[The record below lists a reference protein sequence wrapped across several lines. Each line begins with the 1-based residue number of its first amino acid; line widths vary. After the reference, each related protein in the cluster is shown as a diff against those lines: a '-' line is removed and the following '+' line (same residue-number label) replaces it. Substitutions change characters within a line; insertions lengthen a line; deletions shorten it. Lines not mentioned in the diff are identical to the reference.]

1 MEEIKEI
8 NEDIIRLK
16 EAMNMIREREKSIKE
31 QKEALEDETRIVKA
45 QREEQK
51 IAKAEEDLK
60 EFKDQTLE
68 IILRMANRVKE
79 LRKIAEMQY
88 IKDRVN
94 AEQAVQERKNLQ
106 NKRIKLLN
114 KKNAELNNDKL
125 TETERARKEKF
136 IEAISIKIENE
147 QKEIDGLP
155 NVKKVE
161 ENWKK
166 TSDDLNNAEETLNKY
181 RLILLG
187 IRVQTQN
194 EYEQDEPT
202 PNRPVQGEPMPNR
215 PVPGES
221 TPSEPVQD
229 EQEQGEPTPSEPV
242 QDEQAQDEPTQ
253 GEPAQGEPAQE
264 EQAQGEPAPSR
275 PAQGEPTPNR
285 PVQGEPTP
293 SEPVQDEQE
302 QDEPEQGEPAQDEQD
317 EPAQDEQDEP
327 TPNRPVQGEPIP
339 NRPAQGESTPSR
351 PAQGEPIPNR
361 PAQGESTPNRPA
373 QGEST
378 PSEPVQGEQE
388 QDEPIEQPE
397 LVDKAIIRA
406 TEEVRRKTMELK
418 ALKQMYDKMYDKY
431 DRLIAESESAEERKE
446 AEGCKEEI
454 MKVWETRRK
463 KAKELEDNYG
473 IYALDSLETMSA
485 IICGN
490 YNEDV
495 KDGIR
500 RWSVLRDKG
509 IEMRKHYKDLWNN
522 GRYSEA
528 EQYFENSGLSTIRQR
543 EDLLRDKAFQRLTE
557 EEKSK
562 ISDIYSK
569 GYIGGVNIDLEN
581 DEISV
586 LVGDNSRLKIIQR
599 RYYPKKGE
607 IEQTKRG
614 ILEKYGIKM
623 KRREIRNLDLQI
635 LDALEAVA
643 IKDDKN
649 PSEEDITA
657 LKEYI
662 TAYHKSLTDN
672 PDRPRI
678 AIAYNG
684 EKINEKSFNASK
696 KYMRQAQKFGGTI
709 PEGCDVRTPWQK
721 FIDFLK
727 KPKMIEEGDGKE
739 ESEQQ
744 GEQTDEKTPQGGQAA
759 KDFRDRNHD
768 EKAAA
773 TVGETAQQN
782 AQKAQGTQDRTE
794 GNAEQEK

>member
-31 QKEALEDETRIVKA
+31 QNEALEDETRIVKA

-88 IKDRVN
+88 IRDRVN
-94 AEQAVQERKNLQ
+94 AERAVQERKNLQ

-136 IEAISIKIENE
+136 IEALSRKIENE

-194 EYEQDEPT
+194 EYEQDELAQGEPT
-202 PNRPVQGEPMPNR
+202 PNRPE
-215 PVPGES
+215 PGES
-221 TPSEPVQD
+221 TPSELVQD
-229 EQEQGEPTPSEPV
+229 EQEQ
-242 QDEQAQDEPTQ
+242 D
-253 GEPAQGEPAQE
+253 EPAQGEPAQE

-275 PAQGEPTPNR
+275 P
-285 PVQGEPTP
+285 
-293 SEPVQDEQE
+293 
-302 QDEPEQGEPAQDEQD
+302 
-317 EPAQDEQDEP
+317 
-327 TPNRPVQGEPIP
+327 VQGEPIP
-339 NRPAQGESTPSR
+339 NRPAQGESTPSE
-351 PAQGEPIPNR
+351 PVQDEQAQDEPTQGEPVQDEQAQGEPTPSE
-361 PAQGESTPNRPA
+361 PVQDEQAQGEP
-373 QGEST
+373 T

-388 QDEPIEQPE
+388 QDEPVEQPE

-406 TEEVRRKTMELK
+406 TEEVRRKTMEVK
-418 ALKQMYDKMYDKY
+418 ALKQMYVKMYDKY

-446 AEGCKEEI
+446 AEGCVKGCKEEI
-454 MKVWETRRK
+454 MKVWETWRK

-586 LVGDNSRLKIIQR
+586 LVGDNSCLEIIQR

-782 AQKAQGTQDRTE
+782 AQKAQEAQDRTE

>member
-16 EAMNMIREREKSIKE
+16 EAMNMVREREKSIKE
-31 QKEALEDETRIVKA
+31 QNEALEDETRIVKA

-88 IKDRVN
+88 IRDRVN
-94 AEQAVQERKNLQ
+94 AERAVQERKNLQ

-264 EQAQGEPAPSR
+264 EQAQGEPAQEEQ
-275 PAQGEPTPNR
+275 AQGEPA
-285 PVQGEPTP
+285 P
-293 SEPVQDEQE
+293 S
-302 QDEPEQGEPAQDEQD
+302 
-317 EPAQDEQDEP
+317 
-327 TPNRPVQGEPIP
+327 RPVQGEPIP
-339 NRPAQGESTPSR
+339 NRPAQGESTPSE
-351 PAQGEPIPNR
+351 PVQDEQAQDEPTQGEPVQDEQAQGEP
-361 PAQGESTPNRPA
+361 
-373 QGEST
+373 T

-388 QDEPIEQPE
+388 QDEPVEQPE

-406 TEEVRRKTMELK
+406 TEEVRRKTMEVK
-418 ALKQMYDKMYDKY
+418 ALKQMYVKMYDKY

-446 AEGCKEEI
+446 AEGCVKGCKEEI
-454 MKVWETRRK
+454 MKVWETWRK

-586 LVGDNSRLKIIQR
+586 LVGDNSCLEIIQR

-678 AIAYNG
+678 AIAYSG
-684 EKINEKSFNASK
+684 ENIDRKSFNASK
-696 KYMRQAQKFGGTI
+696 RYMRQAQKFGGTI

-727 KPKMIEEGDGKE
+727 KPKMIEEGDGKG

-782 AQKAQGTQDRTE
+782 AQKAQEAQDRTE

>member
-31 QKEALEDETRIVKA
+31 QNEALEDETRIVKA

-88 IKDRVN
+88 IRDRVN

-253 GEPAQGEPAQE
+253 GEPAQE

-275 PAQGEPTPNR
+275 PVQGEPIPNRPAQGESTPSEPVQDEQAQDEPTQGEPVQDEQEQDEPAQGEPTPNR

-293 SEPVQDEQE
+293 SEPVQDEQ
-302 QDEPEQGEPAQDEQD
+302 
-317 EPAQDEQDEP
+317 
-327 TPNRPVQGEPIP
+327 
-339 NRPAQGESTPSR
+339 
-351 PAQGEPIPNR
+351 AQGEP
-361 PAQGESTPNRPA
+361 
-373 QGEST
+373 T

-388 QDEPIEQPE
+388 QDEPVEQPE

-431 DRLIAESESAEERKE
+431 DRLIVESESAEEGKE
-446 AEGCKEEI
+446 AEGYKEEI
-454 MKVWETRRK
+454 MKVWETWRK

-614 ILEKYGIKM
+614 ILGKYGIKM

-782 AQKAQGTQDRTE
+782 AQKAQEAQDRTE
-794 GNAEQEK
+794 GNAEKGK

>member
-16 EAMNMIREREKSIKE
+16 EAMNMIRERENSIKE
-31 QKEALEDETRIVKA
+31 QNEALEDETRIVKA

-194 EYEQDEPT
+194 EYEQDEPAPGEPT
-202 PNRPVQGEPMPNR
+202 PSRPVQGEPIPNR

-229 EQEQGEPTPSEPV
+229 EQEQ
-242 QDEQAQDEPTQ
+242 D
-253 GEPAQGEPAQE
+253 EPAQGEPAQE
-264 EQAQGEPAPSR
+264 EQAQDEPTPSEPAQDEQE
-275 PAQGEPTPNR
+275 QGEPTPSR

-293 SEPVQDEQE
+293 SEPIQGEQEQGEPTPDEPVQDEQ
-302 QDEPEQGEPAQDEQD
+302 A
-317 EPAQDEQDEP
+317 
-327 TPNRPVQGEPIP
+327 
-339 NRPAQGESTPSR
+339 
-351 PAQGEPIPNR
+351 
-361 PAQGESTPNRPA
+361 
-373 QGEST
+373 
-378 PSEPVQGEQE
+378 

-397 LVDKAIIRA
+397 LVDKDIIKA
-406 TEEVRRKTMELK
+406 TEEARRKYIDLIRR
-418 ALKQMYDKMYDKY
+418 AQIGNNRNKQYEKDIN
-431 DRLIAESESAEERKE
+431 LAESRGDHTLAKKIDEERKKFLE
-446 AEGCKEEI
+446 SYPKEPEIKRAEENLRRNEI
-454 MKVWETRRK
+454 K
-463 KAKELEDNYG
+463 
-473 IYALDSLETMSA
+473 SA
-485 IICGN
+485 IICGA
-490 YNEDV
+490 YDEGV
-495 KDGIR
+495 KDCIR
-500 RWSVLRDKG
+500 RNLEETALSMLKKEERDK
-509 IEMRKHYKDLWNN
+509 L
-522 GRYSEA
+522 
-528 EQYFENSGLSTIRQR
+528 ENILK
-543 EDLLRDKAFQRLTE
+543 E
-557 EEKSK
+557 
-562 ISDIYSK
+562 
-569 GYIGGVNIDLEN
+569 GYIGGVHINMQGIT
-581 DEISV
+581 SV
-586 LVGDNSRLKIIQR
+586 LVGG
-599 RYYPKKGE
+599 PKYMNYKE
-607 IEQTKRG
+607 FWYHHPKRG
-614 ILEKYGIKM
+614 KFEQEKRKILERYGIKM
-623 KRREIRNLDLQI
+623 KRREIRKLDLRV
-635 LDALEAVA
+635 LDAFECVV
-643 IKDDKN
+643 IPGDDYPDY
-649 PSEEDITA
+649 PSEEEITA
-657 LKEYI
+657 FKEYV

-672 PDRPRI
+672 PDSPRI
-678 AIAYNG
+678 AIEYDG
-684 EKINEKSFNASK
+684 EGKDIDRKSFNASK
-696 KYMRQAQKFGGTI
+696 RYMRQAQKFGGTI
-709 PEGCDVRTPWQK
+709 QEGWDVRTPWQK

-727 KPKMIEEGDGKE
+727 KPKMIEGGDGKG

-782 AQKAQGTQDRTE
+782 AQKAQEAQDRTE

>member
-31 QKEALEDETRIVKA
+31 QNEALEDETRIVKA

-88 IKDRVN
+88 IRDRVN
-94 AEQAVQERKNLQ
+94 AERAVQERKNLQ

-136 IEAISIKIENE
+136 IEALSRKIENE
-147 QKEIDGLP
+147 QKEIDGLLDL
-155 NVKKVE
+155 KKVE

-275 PAQGEPTPNR
+275 PVQGEPIPNRPAQGESTPSEPVQDEQAQDEPTQGEPVQDEQEQDEPAQGEPTPNR

-293 SEPVQDEQE
+293 SEPVQDEQ
-302 QDEPEQGEPAQDEQD
+302 
-317 EPAQDEQDEP
+317 
-327 TPNRPVQGEPIP
+327 
-339 NRPAQGESTPSR
+339 
-351 PAQGEPIPNR
+351 AQGEP
-361 PAQGESTPNRPA
+361 
-373 QGEST
+373 T

-388 QDEPIEQPE
+388 QDEPVEQPE

-431 DRLIAESESAEERKE
+431 DRLIVESESAEERKE
-446 AEGCKEEI
+446 AEGYKEEI
-454 MKVWETRRK
+454 MKVWETWRK

-782 AQKAQGTQDRTE
+782 AQKAQEAQDRTE

>member
-1 MEEIKEI
+1 LRKLERGINMEEIKEI

-16 EAMNMIREREKSIKE
+16 EAMNMIRERENSIKE
-31 QKEALEDETRIVKA
+31 QNEALEDETRIVKA

-51 IAKAEEDLK
+51 ISKAEEDLK

-242 QDEQAQDEPTQ
+242 QDEQ
-253 GEPAQGEPAQE
+253 
-264 EQAQGEPAPSR
+264 
-275 PAQGEPTPNR
+275 
-285 PVQGEPTP
+285 
-293 SEPVQDEQE
+293 E
-302 QDEPEQGEPAQDEQD
+302 QDEPAQGEPAQDEQD

-339 NRPAQGESTPSR
+339 NRPV
-351 PAQGEPIPNR
+351 QGEP
-361 PAQGESTPNRPA
+361 
-373 QGEST
+373 T
-378 PSEPVQGEQE
+378 PSEPVQDEQE

-397 LVDKAIIRA
+397 LIDKAIIRA
-406 TEEVRRKTMELK
+406 TEEARRKYMDLIRR
-418 ALKQMYDKMYDKY
+418 AQIGNSRNKQYEKDIN
-431 DRLIAESESAEERKE
+431 LAESRGDHTLAKKIDEERKKFLE
-446 AEGCKEEI
+446 SYPKEPEIKRAEENLRRNEI
-454 MKVWETRRK
+454 K
-463 KAKELEDNYG
+463 
-473 IYALDSLETMSA
+473 SA
-485 IICGN
+485 IICGV
-490 YNEDV
+490 YDEGV
-495 KDGIR
+495 KDVIR
-500 RWSVLRDKG
+500 RGIVLSN
-509 IEMRKHYKDLWNN
+509 KDEVLAE
-522 GRYSEA
+522 RADLEKEA
-528 EQYFENSGLSTIRQR
+528 
-543 EDLLRDKAFQRLTE
+543 LRMLTE
-557 EEKSK
+557 EERN
-562 ISDIYSK
+562 DIMGTCNRK
-569 GYIGGVNIDLEN
+569 GYVGGVNIDLKNNEV
-581 DEISV
+581 SV
-586 LVGDNSRLKIIQR
+586 LVDGLELKTYTYERSDYSPIKRWIEKKDILLVCDRLF
-599 RYYPKKGE
+599 GV
-607 IEQTKRG
+607 
-614 ILEKYGIKM
+614 KM
-623 KRREIRNLDLQI
+623 KGREIRNLDEKVF
-635 LDALEAVA
+635 EAFGWLA
-643 IKDDKN
+643 SKDPDN
-649 PSEEDITA
+649 LSEEDFPVCT
-657 LKEYI
+657 EYF

-678 AIAYNG
+678 AIAYSG
-684 EKINEKSFNASK
+684 ENIDRKSFNASK
-696 KYMRQAQKFGGTI
+696 RYMRQAQKFGGTI

-727 KPKMIEEGDGKE
+727 KPKMIEGGDGKG

-744 GEQTDEKTPQGGQAA
+744 GVQTDEKTPQGGQAA

-773 TVGETAQQN
+773 TVEETAQQNAQEAQRN
-782 AQKAQGTQDRTE
+782 AQKAQGTQNRD
-794 GNAEQEK
+794 AEKGK

>member
-16 EAMNMIREREKSIKE
+16 EAMNMIRERENSIKE
-31 QKEALEDETRIVKA
+31 QNEALEDETRIVKA

-194 EYEQDEPT
+194 EYEQDELA
-202 PNRPVQGEPMPNR
+202 QGEPTPNR

-229 EQEQGEPTPSEPV
+229 EQEQ
-242 QDEQAQDEPTQ
+242 D
-253 GEPAQGEPAQE
+253 EPAQGEPAQE
-264 EQAQGEPAPSR
+264 EQAQD
-275 PAQGEPTPNR
+275 
-285 PVQGEPTP
+285 EPTP

-302 QDEPEQGEPAQDEQD
+302 QDEPTPSEPVQDEQEQD
-317 EPAQDEQDEP
+317 EPAP
-327 TPNRPVQGEPIP
+327 GEP
-339 NRPAQGESTPSR
+339 TPSR
-351 PAQGEPIPNR
+351 PAQGEPTPSRPAQVESVPNR
-361 PAQGESTPNRPA
+361 PAQGEPTPSRPM

-397 LVDKAIIRA
+397 LVDKDIIQA
-406 TEEVRRKTMELK
+406 TEEVRRKTMELEVLEQK
-418 ALKQMYDKMYDKY
+418 IWQISEKY
-431 DRLIAESESAEERKE
+431 NRLITASKRAGEHE
-446 AEGCKEEI
+446 
-454 MKVWETRRK
+454 
-463 KAKELEDNYG
+463 KAKRYLEEYEKLVKPLQMKYSKLLTIYRDCGQLELTDVER
-473 IYALDSLETMSA
+473 MSA

-490 YNEDV
+490 YDEGV

-500 RWSVLRDKG
+500 RWSVLRNKRNAIG
-509 IEMRKHYKDLWNN
+509 KHYHDLMEN
-522 GRYSEA
+522 GRFEEA
-528 EQYFENSGLSTIRQR
+528 TQYWENSKYMTISKRAR
-543 EDLLRDKAFQRLTE
+543 LLENKAFQRLTE

-569 GYIGGVNIDLEN
+569 GYIAGVNIDLEN

-586 LVGDNSRLKIIQR
+586 LAGDDTRLKINQR
-599 RYYPKKGE
+599 RYYPKKGK
-607 IEQTKRG
+607 IEQTKRE
-614 ILEKYGIKM
+614 ILEKYDIKM

-657 LKEYI
+657 FKEYI

-696 KYMRQAQKFGGTI
+696 RYMRQAQKFGGTI
-709 PEGCDVRTPWQK
+709 PEGYDVRTPWQK

-727 KPKMIEEGDGKE
+727 KPKMIEEGDGKG

-759 KDFRDRNHD
+759 KNFRDRNHD

>member
-16 EAMNMIREREKSIKE
+16 EAMNMIRERENSIKE
-31 QKEALEDETRIVKA
+31 QNEALEDETRIVKA

-51 IAKAEEDLK
+51 LAKAEEDLK

-88 IKDRVN
+88 IRDRVN
-94 AEQAVQERKNLQ
+94 AERAVQERKNLQ

-275 PAQGEPTPNR
+275 PAQGESTPSEPVQDEQEQGESTPSKPAQDEQAQGEPTPNR

-293 SEPVQDEQE
+293 SEPVQDEQ
-302 QDEPEQGEPAQDEQD
+302 A
-317 EPAQDEQDEP
+317 QDEP
-327 TPNRPVQGEPIP
+327 TPNRPAQGEP
-339 NRPAQGESTPSR
+339 TPSR
-351 PAQGEPIPNR
+351 PMK
-361 PAQGESTPNRPA
+361 
-373 QGEST
+373 GEST

-388 QDEPIEQPE
+388 QDEPVEQPE
-397 LVDKAIIRA
+397 LVDKDIIQA

-418 ALKQMYDKMYDKY
+418 VLEQKIWQISEKY
-431 DRLIAESESAEERKE
+431 NRLITASKRAGEHE
-446 AEGCKEEI
+446 
-454 MKVWETRRK
+454 
-463 KAKELEDNYG
+463 KAKRYLEECEKLVKPLQMKYSKLLT
-473 IYALDSLETMSA
+473 IYRDCGQLDLTDVERMSA

-490 YNEDV
+490 YDEGV

-500 RWSVLRDKG
+500 RWSVLRNKRNA
-509 IEMRKHYKDLWNN
+509 IRKHYRDLMEN
-522 GRYSEA
+522 GRYGEATQYLANSEYMTISKRA
-528 EQYFENSGLSTIRQR
+528 RLLEN
-543 EDLLRDKAFQRLTE
+543 KAFQMLTE

-569 GYIGGVNIDLEN
+569 GYIAGVNIDLEN

-586 LVGDNSRLKIIQR
+586 LAGDDTRLKINQR

-662 TAYHKSLTDN
+662 TAYHKSLTNN

>member
-31 QKEALEDETRIVKA
+31 QNEALEDETRIVKA

-88 IKDRVN
+88 IRDRVN
-94 AEQAVQERKNLQ
+94 AERAVQERKNLQ

-242 QDEQAQDEPTQ
+242 Q
-253 GEPAQGEPAQE
+253 
-264 EQAQGEPAPSR
+264 
-275 PAQGEPTPNR
+275 
-285 PVQGEPTP
+285 
-293 SEPVQDEQE
+293 
-302 QDEPEQGEPAQDEQD
+302 
-317 EPAQDEQDEP
+317 
-327 TPNRPVQGEPIP
+327 
-339 NRPAQGESTPSR
+339 
-351 PAQGEPIPNR
+351 
-361 PAQGESTPNRPA
+361 
-373 QGEST
+373 
-378 PSEPVQGEQE
+378 GEQE
-388 QDEPIEQPE
+388 QDEPVEQPE

-406 TEEVRRKTMELK
+406 TEEVRRKTMEVK
-418 ALKQMYDKMYDKY
+418 ALKQMYVKMYDKY

-446 AEGCKEEI
+446 AEGCVKGCKEEI
-454 MKVWETRRK
+454 MKVWETWRK

-759 KDFRDRNHD
+759 QAFRDRNHD
-768 EKAAA
+768 EQAAA
-773 TVGETAQQN
+773 TVVETAKQN
-782 AQKAQGTQDRTE
+782 AQEAQEAQGTQNRD
-794 GNAEQEK
+794 AEKGK

>member
-16 EAMNMIREREKSIKE
+16 EAMNMIRERENSIKE
-31 QKEALEDETRIVKA
+31 QNEALEDETRIVKA

-51 IAKAEEDLK
+51 ISKAEEDLK

-229 EQEQGEPTPSEPV
+229 EQEQDEPAPGEPTPS
-242 QDEQAQDEPTQ
+242 
-253 GEPAQGEPAQE
+253 
-264 EQAQGEPAPSR
+264 
-275 PAQGEPTPNR
+275 R

-293 SEPVQDEQE
+293 SEP
-302 QDEPEQGEPAQDEQD
+302 AQDEQ
-317 EPAQDEQDEP
+317 AQGEP
-327 TPNRPVQGEPIP
+327 TPSRPAQVESVP
-339 NRPAQGESTPSR
+339 NRPAQGEPTPSR
-351 PAQGEPIPNR
+351 PM
-361 PAQGESTPNRPA
+361 

-397 LVDKAIIRA
+397 LVDKDIIQA

-418 ALKQMYDKMYDKY
+418 VLEQKICQISEKY
-431 DRLIAESESAEERKE
+431 NRLITASKRAGEHE
-446 AEGCKEEI
+446 
-454 MKVWETRRK
+454 
-463 KAKELEDNYG
+463 KAKRYLEECEKLVEPLQMKYSKLLTIYRDCGQLELTDVER
-473 IYALDSLETMSA
+473 MSA

-490 YNEDV
+490 YDEGV

-500 RWSVLRDKG
+500 RWSVLRNKRNAIG
-509 IEMRKHYKDLWNN
+509 KHYHDLMEN
-522 GRYSEA
+522 GRFEEA
-528 EQYFENSGLSTIRQR
+528 TQYWENSKYMTISKRAR
-543 EDLLRDKAFQRLTE
+543 LLENKAFQRLTE

-569 GYIGGVNIDLEN
+569 GYIAGVNIDLEN

-586 LVGDNSRLKIIQR
+586 LAGDDTRLKINQR
-599 RYYPKKGE
+599 RYYPKKGK
-607 IEQTKRG
+607 IEQTKRE
-614 ILEKYGIKM
+614 ILEKYDIKM

-657 LKEYI
+657 FKEYI

-696 KYMRQAQKFGGTI
+696 RYMRQAQKFGGTI
-709 PEGCDVRTPWQK
+709 PEGYDVRTPWQK

-727 KPKMIEEGDGKE
+727 KPKMIEEGDGKG

>member
-60 EFKDQTLE
+60 EFKDLTIE
-68 IILRMANRVKE
+68 IILRMANKVKE
-79 LRKIAEMQY
+79 IRKTAQMQY
-88 IKDRVN
+88 IKDSVN
-94 AEQAVQERKNLQ
+94 AVRAVQERKNLQ

-229 EQEQGEPTPSEPV
+229 EQEQDEPTPSEPA
-242 QDEQAQDEPTQ
+242 QDEQE
-253 GEPAQGEPAQE
+253 
-264 EQAQGEPAPSR
+264 
-275 PAQGEPTPNR
+275 QGEPTPNR
-285 PVQGEPTP
+285 PVQGESTP

-302 QDEPEQGEPAQDEQD
+302 QDEPAPG
-317 EPAQDEQDEP
+317 EP
-327 TPNRPVQGEPIP
+327 TPSRPVQGEP
-339 NRPAQGESTPSR
+339 
-351 PAQGEPIPNR
+351 
-361 PAQGESTPNRPA
+361 
-373 QGEST
+373 T
-378 PSEPVQGEQE
+378 PSEPIQGEQE
-388 QDEPIEQPE
+388 QGEPTPDEPVQDEQAQDEPIEQPE
-397 LVDKAIIRA
+397 LVDKDIIKA
-406 TEEVRRKTMELK
+406 TEEARRKYIDLIRR
-418 ALKQMYDKMYDKY
+418 AQIGNNRNKQYEKDIN
-431 DRLIAESESAEERKE
+431 LAESRGDHTLAKKIDEERKKFLE
-446 AEGCKEEI
+446 SYPKEPEIKRAEENLRRNEI
-454 MKVWETRRK
+454 K
-463 KAKELEDNYG
+463 
-473 IYALDSLETMSA
+473 SA
-485 IICGN
+485 IICGA
-490 YNEDV
+490 YDEGV
-495 KDGIR
+495 KDCIR
-500 RWSVLRDKG
+500 RNLEETALSMLKKEERDK
-509 IEMRKHYKDLWNN
+509 L
-522 GRYSEA
+522 
-528 EQYFENSGLSTIRQR
+528 ENILK
-543 EDLLRDKAFQRLTE
+543 E
-557 EEKSK
+557 
-562 ISDIYSK
+562 
-569 GYIGGVNIDLEN
+569 GYIGGVHINMQGIT
-581 DEISV
+581 SV
-586 LVGDNSRLKIIQR
+586 LVGG
-599 RYYPKKGE
+599 PKYMNYKKFWYHHP
-607 IEQTKRG
+607 KRG
-614 ILEKYGIKM
+614 KFEQEKRKILERYGIKM
-623 KRREIRNLDLQI
+623 KRREIRKLDLRV
-635 LDALEAVA
+635 LDAFECVV
-643 IKDDKN
+643 IPGDDYPDY
-649 PSEEDITA
+649 PSEEEITA
-657 LKEYI
+657 FKEYV

-672 PDRPRI
+672 PDSPRI
-678 AIAYNG
+678 AIEYVG
-684 EKINEKSFNASK
+684 EGKDIDRKSFNASK
-696 KYMRQAQKFGGTI
+696 RYMRQAQKFGGTI
-709 PEGCDVRTPWQK
+709 QEGWDVRTPWQK

-782 AQKAQGTQDRTE
+782 AQKAQEAQDRTE

>member
-16 EAMNMIREREKSIKE
+16 EAMNMIRERENSIKE
-31 QKEALEDETRIVKA
+31 QNEALEDETRIVKA

-194 EYEQDEPT
+194 EYEQDELAQGEPTPNRPVPGESTPREPVQDEQEQDEPAQGEPAQEEQAQDEPTPSEPAQDEQEQGEPT
-202 PNRPVQGEPMPNR
+202 PNRPVQ
-215 PVPGES
+215 GES

-229 EQEQGEPTPSEPV
+229 EQEQDEPAPGEPT
-242 QDEQAQDEPTQ
+242 
-253 GEPAQGEPAQE
+253 
-264 EQAQGEPAPSR
+264 PSR
-275 PAQGEPTPNR
+275 PAQGEPTPSR
-285 PVQGEPTP
+285 
-293 SEPVQDEQE
+293 
-302 QDEPEQGEPAQDEQD
+302 PAQVES
-317 EPAQDEQDEP
+317 
-327 TPNRPVQGEPIP
+327 VP
-339 NRPAQGESTPSR
+339 NRPAQGEPTPSR
-351 PAQGEPIPNR
+351 PM
-361 PAQGESTPNRPA
+361 

-397 LVDKAIIRA
+397 LVDKDIIQA

-418 ALKQMYDKMYDKY
+418 VLEQKIWQISEKY
-431 DRLIAESESAEERKE
+431 NRLITASKRAGEHE
-446 AEGCKEEI
+446 
-454 MKVWETRRK
+454 
-463 KAKELEDNYG
+463 KAKRYLEEYEKLVEPLQMKYSKLLTIYRDCGQLELTDVER
-473 IYALDSLETMSA
+473 MSA

-490 YNEDV
+490 YDEGV

-500 RWSVLRDKG
+500 RWSVLRNKRNAIG
-509 IEMRKHYKDLWNN
+509 KHYHDLMEN
-522 GRYSEA
+522 GRFEEA
-528 EQYFENSGLSTIRQR
+528 TQYWENSKYMTISKRAR
-543 EDLLRDKAFQRLTE
+543 LLENKAFQRLTE

-569 GYIGGVNIDLEN
+569 GYIAGVNIDLEN

-586 LVGDNSRLKIIQR
+586 LAGDDTRLKINQR
-599 RYYPKKGE
+599 RYYPKKGK
-607 IEQTKRG
+607 IEQTKRE
-614 ILEKYGIKM
+614 ILEKYDIKM

-657 LKEYI
+657 FKEYI

-696 KYMRQAQKFGGTI
+696 RYMRQAQKFGGTI
-709 PEGCDVRTPWQK
+709 PEGYDVRTPWQK

-727 KPKMIEEGDGKE
+727 KPKMIEEGDGKG

>member
-31 QKEALEDETRIVKA
+31 QNEALEDETRIVKA

-88 IKDRVN
+88 IRDRVN
-94 AEQAVQERKNLQ
+94 AERAVQERKNLQ

-202 PNRPVQGEPMPNR
+202 PNRPVQGEPIPNR
-215 PVPGES
+215 PAQGES
-221 TPSEPVQD
+221 
-229 EQEQGEPTPSEPV
+229 TPSEPV

-253 GEPAQGEPAQE
+253 GEP
-264 EQAQGEPAPSR
+264 
-275 PAQGEPTPNR
+275 
-285 PVQGEPTP
+285 
-293 SEPVQDEQE
+293 VQDEQE
-302 QDEPEQGEPAQDEQD
+302 QDEP
-317 EPAQDEQDEP
+317 
-327 TPNRPVQGEPIP
+327 V
-339 NRPAQGESTPSR
+339 
-351 PAQGEPIPNR
+351 
-361 PAQGESTPNRPA
+361 
-373 QGEST
+373 
-378 PSEPVQGEQE
+378 
-388 QDEPIEQPE
+388 EQPE

-406 TEEVRRKTMELK
+406 TEEVRRKTMEVK
-418 ALKQMYDKMYDKY
+418 ALEQMYVKMYDKY

-446 AEGCKEEI
+446 AEGCVKGCKEEI
-454 MKVWETRRK
+454 MKVWETWRK

-782 AQKAQGTQDRTE
+782 AQKAQEAQDRTE

>member
-16 EAMNMIREREKSIKE
+16 EAMNMVREREKSIKE
-31 QKEALEDETRIVKA
+31 QNEALEDETRIVKA

-88 IKDRVN
+88 IRDRVN
-94 AEQAVQERKNLQ
+94 AERAVQERKNLQ

-136 IEAISIKIENE
+136 IEALSRKIENE
-147 QKEIDGLP
+147 QKEIDGLLDL
-155 NVKKVE
+155 KKVE

-275 PAQGEPTPNR
+275 PVQGEPIPNRPAQGESTPSEPVQDEQAQDEPTQGEPVQDEQEQDEPAQGEPTPNR

-293 SEPVQDEQE
+293 SEPVQDEQ
-302 QDEPEQGEPAQDEQD
+302 
-317 EPAQDEQDEP
+317 
-327 TPNRPVQGEPIP
+327 
-339 NRPAQGESTPSR
+339 
-351 PAQGEPIPNR
+351 AQGEP
-361 PAQGESTPNRPA
+361 
-373 QGEST
+373 T

-388 QDEPIEQPE
+388 QDEPVEQPE

-431 DRLIAESESAEERKE
+431 DRLIVESESAEERKE
-446 AEGCKEEI
+446 AEGYKEEI
-454 MKVWETRRK
+454 MKVWETWRK

-727 KPKMIEEGDGKE
+727 KPKMIEEGDGKG

-782 AQKAQGTQDRTE
+782 AQKAQEAQDRTE

>member
-16 EAMNMIREREKSIKE
+16 EAMNMIRERENSIKE
-31 QKEALEDETRIVKA
+31 QNEALEDETRIVKA

-51 IAKAEEDLK
+51 ISKAEEDLK

-253 GEPAQGEPAQE
+253 GEPA
-264 EQAQGEPAPSR
+264 
-275 PAQGEPTPNR
+275 PNR

-302 QDEPEQGEPAQDEQD
+302 QDEPAQG

-339 NRPAQGESTPSR
+339 NRPV
-351 PAQGEPIPNR
+351 QGEP
-361 PAQGESTPNRPA
+361 
-373 QGEST
+373 T
-378 PSEPVQGEQE
+378 PSEPVQDEQE
-388 QDEPIEQPE
+388 QGEPTPSEPVQDEQAQDEPIEQPE
-397 LVDKAIIRA
+397 LIDKAIIRA
-406 TEEVRRKTMELK
+406 TEEARRKYMDLIRR
-418 ALKQMYDKMYDKY
+418 AQIGNSRNKQYEKDIN
-431 DRLIAESESAEERKE
+431 LAESRGDHTLAKKIDEERKKFLE
-446 AEGCKEEI
+446 SYPKEPEIKRAEENLRRNEI
-454 MKVWETRRK
+454 K
-463 KAKELEDNYG
+463 
-473 IYALDSLETMSA
+473 SA
-485 IICGN
+485 IICGV
-490 YNEDV
+490 YDEGV
-495 KDGIR
+495 KDVIR
-500 RWSVLRDKG
+500 RGIVLSN
-509 IEMRKHYKDLWNN
+509 KDEVLAE
-522 GRYSEA
+522 RADLEKEA
-528 EQYFENSGLSTIRQR
+528 
-543 EDLLRDKAFQRLTE
+543 LRMLTE
-557 EEKSK
+557 EERN
-562 ISDIYSK
+562 DIMGTCNRK
-569 GYIGGVNIDLEN
+569 GYVGGVNIDLKNNEV
-581 DEISV
+581 SV
-586 LVGDNSRLKIIQR
+586 LVDGLELKTYTYERSDYSPIKRWIEKKDILLVCDRLF
-599 RYYPKKGE
+599 GV
-607 IEQTKRG
+607 
-614 ILEKYGIKM
+614 KM
-623 KRREIRNLDLQI
+623 KGREIRNLDEKVFE
-635 LDALEAVA
+635 ALGWLAS
-643 IKDDKN
+643 KDPDN
-649 PSEEDITA
+649 LSEEDFPVCT
-657 LKEYI
+657 EYF

-678 AIAYNG
+678 AIAYSG
-684 EKINEKSFNASK
+684 ENIDRKSFNASK
-696 KYMRQAQKFGGTI
+696 RYMRQAQKFGGTI

-727 KPKMIEEGDGKE
+727 KPKMIEGGDGKG

-773 TVGETAQQN
+773 TVEETAQQNAQEAQRN
-782 AQKAQGTQDRTE
+782 AQKAQGTQNRD
-794 GNAEQEK
+794 AEKGK

>member
-16 EAMNMIREREKSIKE
+16 EAMNMIRERENSIKE
-31 QKEALEDETRIVKA
+31 QNEALEDETRIVKA

-194 EYEQDEPT
+194 EYEQDELAQGEPT
-202 PNRPVQGEPMPNR
+202 PNRPVQ
-215 PVPGES
+215 GES

-229 EQEQGEPTPSEPV
+229 EQEQGEPTPSEPA
-242 QDEQAQDEPTQ
+242 QDEQEQ
-253 GEPAQGEPAQE
+253 GEPT
-264 EQAQGEPAPSR
+264 PSR
-275 PAQGEPTPNR
+275 PAQGEPTPSR
-285 PVQGEPTP
+285 
-293 SEPVQDEQE
+293 
-302 QDEPEQGEPAQDEQD
+302 PAQVES
-317 EPAQDEQDEP
+317 
-327 TPNRPVQGEPIP
+327 VP
-339 NRPAQGESTPSR
+339 NRPAQGEPTPSR
-351 PAQGEPIPNR
+351 PM
-361 PAQGESTPNRPA
+361 

-397 LVDKAIIRA
+397 LVDKDIIQA

-418 ALKQMYDKMYDKY
+418 VLEQKIWQISEKY
-431 DRLIAESESAEERKE
+431 NRLITASKRAGEHE
-446 AEGCKEEI
+446 
-454 MKVWETRRK
+454 
-463 KAKELEDNYG
+463 KAKRYLEEYEKLVEPLQMKYSKLLTIYRDCGQLELTDVER
-473 IYALDSLETMSA
+473 MSA

-490 YNEDV
+490 YDEGV

-500 RWSVLRDKG
+500 RWSVLRNKRNAIG
-509 IEMRKHYKDLWNN
+509 KHYHDLMEN
-522 GRYSEA
+522 GRFEEA
-528 EQYFENSGLSTIRQR
+528 TQYWENSKYMTISKRAR
-543 EDLLRDKAFQRLTE
+543 LLENKAFQRLTE

-569 GYIGGVNIDLEN
+569 GYIAGVNIDLEN

-586 LVGDNSRLKIIQR
+586 LAGDDTRLKINQR
-599 RYYPKKGE
+599 RYYPKKGK
-607 IEQTKRG
+607 IEQTKRE
-614 ILEKYGIKM
+614 ILEKYDIKM

-657 LKEYI
+657 FKEYI

-696 KYMRQAQKFGGTI
+696 RYMRQAQKFGGTI

-727 KPKMIEEGDGKE
+727 KPKMIEGGDGKG

-773 TVGETAQQN
+773 TVEETAQQNAQEAQRN
-782 AQKAQGTQDRTE
+782 AQKAQGTQNRD
-794 GNAEQEK
+794 AEKGK

>member
-16 EAMNMIREREKSIKE
+16 EAMNMIRERENSIKE
-31 QKEALEDETRIVKA
+31 QNEALEDETRIVKA

-51 IAKAEEDLK
+51 ISKAEEDLK

-229 EQEQGEPTPSEPV
+229 EQEQDEPTPSEPA
-242 QDEQAQDEPTQ
+242 QDEQE
-253 GEPAQGEPAQE
+253 
-264 EQAQGEPAPSR
+264 
-275 PAQGEPTPNR
+275 QGEPTPNR
-285 PVQGEPTP
+285 PVQGESTP

-302 QDEPEQGEPAQDEQD
+302 QDEPAPGEPTPSRPVQGEPTPSEPAQDEQ
-317 EPAQDEQDEP
+317 AQGEP
-327 TPNRPVQGEPIP
+327 TPSRPAQVESVP
-339 NRPAQGESTPSR
+339 NRPAQGEPTPSR
-351 PAQGEPIPNR
+351 PM
-361 PAQGESTPNRPA
+361 

-397 LVDKAIIRA
+397 LVDKDIIQA

-418 ALKQMYDKMYDKY
+418 VLEQKICQISEKY
-431 DRLIAESESAEERKE
+431 NRLITASKRAGEHE
-446 AEGCKEEI
+446 
-454 MKVWETRRK
+454 
-463 KAKELEDNYG
+463 KAKRYLEECEKLVEPLQMKYSKLLTIYRDCGQLELTDVER
-473 IYALDSLETMSA
+473 MSA

-490 YNEDV
+490 YDEGV

-500 RWSVLRDKG
+500 RWSVLRNKRNAIG
-509 IEMRKHYKDLWNN
+509 KHYHDLMEN
-522 GRYSEA
+522 GRFEEA
-528 EQYFENSGLSTIRQR
+528 TQYWENSKYMTISKRAR
-543 EDLLRDKAFQRLTE
+543 LLENKAFQRLTE

-569 GYIGGVNIDLEN
+569 GYIAGVNIDLEN

-586 LVGDNSRLKIIQR
+586 LAGDDTRLKINQR
-599 RYYPKKGE
+599 RYYPKKGK
-607 IEQTKRG
+607 IEQTKRE
-614 ILEKYGIKM
+614 ILEKYDIKM

-657 LKEYI
+657 FKEYI

-696 KYMRQAQKFGGTI
+696 RYMRQAQKFGGTI
-709 PEGCDVRTPWQK
+709 PEGYDVRTPWQK

-727 KPKMIEEGDGKE
+727 KPKMIEEGDGKG

>member
-16 EAMNMIREREKSIKE
+16 EAMNMIRERENSIKE
-31 QKEALEDETRIVKA
+31 QNEALEDETRIVKA

-51 IAKAEEDLK
+51 ISKAEEDLK

-194 EYEQDEPT
+194 EYEQDELA
-202 PNRPVQGEPMPNR
+202 QGEPTPNR

-229 EQEQGEPTPSEPV
+229 EQEQ
-242 QDEQAQDEPTQ
+242 D
-253 GEPAQGEPAQE
+253 EPAQGEPAQE
-264 EQAQGEPAPSR
+264 EQAQD
-275 PAQGEPTPNR
+275 
-285 PVQGEPTP
+285 EPTP

-302 QDEPEQGEPAQDEQD
+302 QDEPAPGEPTPSRPVQGEPTPSEPAQDEQ
-317 EPAQDEQDEP
+317 AQGEP
-327 TPNRPVQGEPIP
+327 TPSRPAQVESVP
-339 NRPAQGESTPSR
+339 NRPAQGEPTPSR
-351 PAQGEPIPNR
+351 PM
-361 PAQGESTPNRPA
+361 

-397 LVDKAIIRA
+397 LVDKDIIQA

-418 ALKQMYDKMYDKY
+418 VLEQKICQISEKY
-431 DRLIAESESAEERKE
+431 NRLITASKRAGEHE
-446 AEGCKEEI
+446 
-454 MKVWETRRK
+454 
-463 KAKELEDNYG
+463 KAKRYLEECEKLVEPLQMKYSKLLTIYRDCGQLELTDVER
-473 IYALDSLETMSA
+473 MSA

-490 YNEDV
+490 YDEGV

-500 RWSVLRDKG
+500 RWSVLRNKRNAIG
-509 IEMRKHYKDLWNN
+509 KHYHDLMEN
-522 GRYSEA
+522 GRFEEA
-528 EQYFENSGLSTIRQR
+528 TQYWENSKYMTISKRAR
-543 EDLLRDKAFQRLTE
+543 LLENKAFQRLTE

-569 GYIGGVNIDLEN
+569 GYIAGVNIDLEN

-586 LVGDNSRLKIIQR
+586 LAGDDTRLKINQR
-599 RYYPKKGE
+599 RYYPKKGK
-607 IEQTKRG
+607 IEQTKRE
-614 ILEKYGIKM
+614 ILEKYDIKM

-657 LKEYI
+657 FKEYI

-696 KYMRQAQKFGGTI
+696 RYMRQAQKFGGTI
-709 PEGCDVRTPWQK
+709 PEGYDVRTPWQK

-727 KPKMIEEGDGKE
+727 KPKMIEEGDGKG

>member
-31 QKEALEDETRIVKA
+31 QNEALEDETRIVKA

-88 IKDRVN
+88 IRDRVN
-94 AEQAVQERKNLQ
+94 AERAVQERKNLQ

-221 TPSEPVQD
+221 TPREPVQD

-275 PAQGEPTPNR
+275 PVQGEPIPNRPAQGESTPSEPVQDEQAQDEPTQGEPVQDEQEQDEPAQGEPTPNR

-293 SEPVQDEQE
+293 SEPVQ
-302 QDEPEQGEPAQDEQD
+302 
-317 EPAQDEQDEP
+317 
-327 TPNRPVQGEPIP
+327 
-339 NRPAQGESTPSR
+339 
-351 PAQGEPIPNR
+351 
-361 PAQGESTPNRPA
+361 
-373 QGEST
+373 
-378 PSEPVQGEQE
+378 GEQE
-388 QDEPIEQPE
+388 QDEPVEQPE

-406 TEEVRRKTMELK
+406 TEEVRRKTMEVK
-418 ALKQMYDKMYDKY
+418 ALKQMYVKMYDKY

-446 AEGCKEEI
+446 AEGCVKGCKEEI
-454 MKVWETRRK
+454 MKVWETWRK

-528 EQYFENSGLSTIRQR
+528 EQYFENSGLSTMRQR

-657 LKEYI
+657 LKEYV

-672 PDRPRI
+672 PDSPRI
-678 AIAYNG
+678 AIEYGG
-684 EKINEKSFNASK
+684 EGKDIDRKSFNASK
-696 KYMRQAQKFGGTI
+696 RYMRQAQKFGGTI
-709 PEGCDVRTPWQK
+709 QEGWDVRTPWQK

-727 KPKMIEEGDGKE
+727 KPKMIEGGDGKG

-773 TVGETAQQN
+773 TVGETAKQN
-782 AQKAQGTQDRTE
+782 AQEAQEAQGTQNRD
-794 GNAEQEK
+794 AEKGK

>member
-31 QKEALEDETRIVKA
+31 QNEALEDETRIVKA

-88 IKDRVN
+88 IRDRVN
-94 AEQAVQERKNLQ
+94 AERAVQERKNLQ

-229 EQEQGEPTPSEPV
+229 EQ
-242 QDEQAQDEPTQ
+242 AQDEPTQ

-275 PAQGEPTPNR
+275 PVQGEPIPNRPAQGESTPSEPVQDEQAQDEPTQGEPVQDEQEQDEPAQGEPTPNR

-293 SEPVQDEQE
+293 SEPVQDEQ
-302 QDEPEQGEPAQDEQD
+302 
-317 EPAQDEQDEP
+317 
-327 TPNRPVQGEPIP
+327 
-339 NRPAQGESTPSR
+339 
-351 PAQGEPIPNR
+351 AQGEP
-361 PAQGESTPNRPA
+361 
-373 QGEST
+373 T

-388 QDEPIEQPE
+388 QDEPVEQPE

-431 DRLIAESESAEERKE
+431 DRLIVESESAEERKE
-446 AEGCKEEI
+446 AKGYKEEI
-454 MKVWETRRK
+454 LKVWETWRK

-782 AQKAQGTQDRTE
+782 AQKAQEAQGTQNRD
-794 GNAEQEK
+794 AEKGK

>member
-16 EAMNMIREREKSIKE
+16 EAMNMIRERENSIKE
-31 QKEALEDETRIVKA
+31 QNEALEDETRIVKA

-194 EYEQDEPT
+194 EYEQDEPAPGEPT
-202 PNRPVQGEPMPNR
+202 PSRPVQGEPIPNR

-229 EQEQGEPTPSEPV
+229 EQEQDEPTPSEPAQDEQEQGEPTPSRPVQGEPTPSEPIQGEQEQGEPTPDEPVQDEQAQDEPTPSEPV
-242 QDEQAQDEPTQ
+242 QDEQAQDEP
-253 GEPAQGEPAQE
+253 
-264 EQAQGEPAPSR
+264 
-275 PAQGEPTPNR
+275 
-285 PVQGEPTP
+285 
-293 SEPVQDEQE
+293 
-302 QDEPEQGEPAQDEQD
+302 
-317 EPAQDEQDEP
+317 
-327 TPNRPVQGEPIP
+327 
-339 NRPAQGESTPSR
+339 
-351 PAQGEPIPNR
+351 
-361 PAQGESTPNRPA
+361 
-373 QGEST
+373 
-378 PSEPVQGEQE
+378 
-388 QDEPIEQPE
+388 IEQPE
-397 LVDKAIIRA
+397 LVDKDIIKA
-406 TEEVRRKTMELK
+406 TEEARRKYIDLIRR
-418 ALKQMYDKMYDKY
+418 AQIGNNRNKQYEKDIN
-431 DRLIAESESAEERKE
+431 LAESRGDHTLAKKIDEERKKFLE
-446 AEGCKEEI
+446 SYPKEPEIKRAEENLRRNEI
-454 MKVWETRRK
+454 K
-463 KAKELEDNYG
+463 
-473 IYALDSLETMSA
+473 SA
-485 IICGN
+485 IICGA
-490 YNEDV
+490 YDEGV
-495 KDGIR
+495 KDCIR
-500 RWSVLRDKG
+500 RNLEETALSMLKKEERDK
-509 IEMRKHYKDLWNN
+509 L
-522 GRYSEA
+522 
-528 EQYFENSGLSTIRQR
+528 ENILK
-543 EDLLRDKAFQRLTE
+543 E
-557 EEKSK
+557 
-562 ISDIYSK
+562 
-569 GYIGGVNIDLEN
+569 GYIGGVHINMQGIT
-581 DEISV
+581 SV
-586 LVGDNSRLKIIQR
+586 LVGG
-599 RYYPKKGE
+599 PKYMNYKE
-607 IEQTKRG
+607 FWYHHPKRG
-614 ILEKYGIKM
+614 KFEQEKRKILERYGIKM
-623 KRREIRNLDLQI
+623 KRREIRKLDLRV
-635 LDALEAVA
+635 LDAFECVV
-643 IKDDKN
+643 IPGDDYPDY
-649 PSEEDITA
+649 PSEEEITA
-657 LKEYI
+657 FKEYV

-672 PDRPRI
+672 PDSPRI
-678 AIAYNG
+678 AIEYVG
-684 EKINEKSFNASK
+684 EGKDIDRKSFNASK
-696 KYMRQAQKFGGTI
+696 RYMRQAQKFGGTI
-709 PEGCDVRTPWQK
+709 QEGWDVRTPWQK

-727 KPKMIEEGDGKE
+727 KPKMIEGGDGKG

-782 AQKAQGTQDRTE
+782 AQKAQEAQDRTE

>member
-16 EAMNMIREREKSIKE
+16 EAMNMIRERENSIKE
-31 QKEALEDETRIVKA
+31 QNEALEDETRIVKA

-51 IAKAEEDLK
+51 ISKAEEDLK

-253 GEPAQGEPAQE
+253 GEPA
-264 EQAQGEPAPSR
+264 
-275 PAQGEPTPNR
+275 PNR

-302 QDEPEQGEPAQDEQD
+302 QDEP
-317 EPAQDEQDEP
+317 
-327 TPNRPVQGEPIP
+327 
-339 NRPAQGESTPSR
+339 
-351 PAQGEPIPNR
+351 
-361 PAQGESTPNRPA
+361 
-373 QGEST
+373 
-378 PSEPVQGEQE
+378 
-388 QDEPIEQPE
+388 IEQPE
-397 LVDKAIIRA
+397 LIDKAIIRA
-406 TEEVRRKTMELK
+406 TEEARRKYMDLIRR
-418 ALKQMYDKMYDKY
+418 AQIGNSRNKQYEKDIN
-431 DRLIAESESAEERKE
+431 LAESRGDHTLAKKIDEERKKFLE
-446 AEGCKEEI
+446 SYPKEPEIKRAEENLRRNEI
-454 MKVWETRRK
+454 K
-463 KAKELEDNYG
+463 
-473 IYALDSLETMSA
+473 SA
-485 IICGN
+485 IICGV
-490 YNEDV
+490 YDEGV
-495 KDGIR
+495 KDVIR
-500 RWSVLRDKG
+500 RGIVLSN
-509 IEMRKHYKDLWNN
+509 KDEVLAE
-522 GRYSEA
+522 RADLEKEA
-528 EQYFENSGLSTIRQR
+528 
-543 EDLLRDKAFQRLTE
+543 LRMLTE
-557 EEKSK
+557 EERN
-562 ISDIYSK
+562 DIMGTCNRK
-569 GYIGGVNIDLEN
+569 GYVGGVNIDLKNNEV
-581 DEISV
+581 SV
-586 LVGDNSRLKIIQR
+586 LVDGLELKTYTYERSDYSPIKRWIEKKDILLVCDRLF
-599 RYYPKKGE
+599 GV
-607 IEQTKRG
+607 
-614 ILEKYGIKM
+614 KM
-623 KRREIRNLDLQI
+623 KGREIRNLDEKVF
-635 LDALEAVA
+635 EAFGWLA
-643 IKDDKN
+643 SKDPDN
-649 PSEEDITA
+649 LSEEDFPVCT
-657 LKEYI
+657 EYF

-678 AIAYNG
+678 AIAYSG
-684 EKINEKSFNASK
+684 ENIDRKSFNASK
-696 KYMRQAQKFGGTI
+696 RYMRQAQKFGGTI
-709 PEGCDVRTPWQK
+709 PEGYDVRTPWQK

-727 KPKMIEEGDGKE
+727 KPKMIEGGDGKG

-782 AQKAQGTQDRTE
+782 AQKAQEAQDRTE

>member
-16 EAMNMIREREKSIKE
+16 EAMNMIRERENSIKE
-31 QKEALEDETRIVKA
+31 QNEALEDETRIVKA

-51 IAKAEEDLK
+51 ISKAEEDLK

-194 EYEQDEPT
+194 EYEQDELA
-202 PNRPVQGEPMPNR
+202 QGEPTPNR

-229 EQEQGEPTPSEPV
+229 EQEQDEPTPSEPAQDEQEQGEPTPGEPTPSRPVQGEPTPSEPIQGEQEQGEPTPDEPV
-242 QDEQAQDEPTQ
+242 QDEQAQDEP
-253 GEPAQGEPAQE
+253 
-264 EQAQGEPAPSR
+264 
-275 PAQGEPTPNR
+275 
-285 PVQGEPTP
+285 
-293 SEPVQDEQE
+293 
-302 QDEPEQGEPAQDEQD
+302 
-317 EPAQDEQDEP
+317 
-327 TPNRPVQGEPIP
+327 
-339 NRPAQGESTPSR
+339 
-351 PAQGEPIPNR
+351 
-361 PAQGESTPNRPA
+361 
-373 QGEST
+373 
-378 PSEPVQGEQE
+378 
-388 QDEPIEQPE
+388 IEQPE
-397 LVDKAIIRA
+397 LIDKAIIRA
-406 TEEVRRKTMELK
+406 TEEARRKYMDLIRR
-418 ALKQMYDKMYDKY
+418 AQIGNSRNKQYEKDIN
-431 DRLIAESESAEERKE
+431 LAESRGDHTLAKKIDEERKKFLE
-446 AEGCKEEI
+446 SYPKEPEIKRAEENLRRNEI
-454 MKVWETRRK
+454 K
-463 KAKELEDNYG
+463 
-473 IYALDSLETMSA
+473 SA
-485 IICGN
+485 IICGV
-490 YNEDV
+490 YDEGV
-495 KDGIR
+495 KDVIR
-500 RWSVLRDKG
+500 RGIVLSN
-509 IEMRKHYKDLWNN
+509 KDEVLAE
-522 GRYSEA
+522 RADLEKEA
-528 EQYFENSGLSTIRQR
+528 
-543 EDLLRDKAFQRLTE
+543 LRMLTE
-557 EEKSK
+557 EERN
-562 ISDIYSK
+562 DIMGTCNRK
-569 GYIGGVNIDLEN
+569 GYVGGVNIDLKNNEV
-581 DEISV
+581 SV
-586 LVGDNSRLKIIQR
+586 LVDGLELKTYTYERSDYSPIKRWIEKKDILLVCDRLF
-599 RYYPKKGE
+599 GV
-607 IEQTKRG
+607 
-614 ILEKYGIKM
+614 KM
-623 KRREIRNLDLQI
+623 KGREIRNLDEKVF
-635 LDALEAVA
+635 EAFGWLA
-643 IKDDKN
+643 SKDPDN
-649 PSEEDITA
+649 LSEEDFPVCT
-657 LKEYI
+657 EYF

-678 AIAYNG
+678 AIAYSG
-684 EKINEKSFNASK
+684 ENIDRKSFNASK
-696 KYMRQAQKFGGTI
+696 RYMRQAQKFGGTI

-727 KPKMIEEGDGKE
+727 KPKMIEGGDGKG

-773 TVGETAQQN
+773 TVEETAQQNAQEAQRN
-782 AQKAQGTQDRTE
+782 AQKAQGTQNRD
-794 GNAEQEK
+794 AEKGK

>member
-31 QKEALEDETRIVKA
+31 QNEALEDETRIVKA

-88 IKDRVN
+88 IRDRVN
-94 AEQAVQERKNLQ
+94 AERAVQERKNLQ

-253 GEPAQGEPAQE
+253 GEPVQD
-264 EQAQGEPAPSR
+264 EQA
-275 PAQGEPTPNR
+275 
-285 PVQGEPTP
+285 QGEPTP
-293 SEPVQDEQE
+293 SEPVQDEQ
-302 QDEPEQGEPAQDEQD
+302 
-317 EPAQDEQDEP
+317 
-327 TPNRPVQGEPIP
+327 
-339 NRPAQGESTPSR
+339 
-351 PAQGEPIPNR
+351 AQGEP
-361 PAQGESTPNRPA
+361 
-373 QGEST
+373 T

-388 QDEPIEQPE
+388 QDEPTPSEPVQGEQEQDEPVEQPE

-406 TEEVRRKTMELK
+406 TEEVRRKTMEVK
-418 ALKQMYDKMYDKY
+418 ALKQMYVKMYDKY

-446 AEGCKEEI
+446 AEGCVKGCKEEI
-454 MKVWETRRK
+454 MKVWETWRK

-759 KDFRDRNHD
+759 QAFRDRNHD
-768 EKAAA
+768 EQAAA
-773 TVGETAQQN
+773 TVVETAKQN
-782 AQKAQGTQDRTE
+782 AQEAQEAQGTQNRD
-794 GNAEQEK
+794 AEKGK

>member
-16 EAMNMIREREKSIKE
+16 EAMNMIRERENSIKE
-31 QKEALEDETRIVKA
+31 QNEALEDETRIVKA

-51 IAKAEEDLK
+51 ISKAEEDLK

-202 PNRPVQGEPMPNR
+202 PNRPVQGEP
-215 PVPGES
+215 
-221 TPSEPVQD
+221 
-229 EQEQGEPTPSEPV
+229 TPSEPV
-242 QDEQAQDEPTQ
+242 QDEQAQDEP
-253 GEPAQGEPAQE
+253 
-264 EQAQGEPAPSR
+264 
-275 PAQGEPTPNR
+275 
-285 PVQGEPTP
+285 
-293 SEPVQDEQE
+293 
-302 QDEPEQGEPAQDEQD
+302 
-317 EPAQDEQDEP
+317 
-327 TPNRPVQGEPIP
+327 
-339 NRPAQGESTPSR
+339 
-351 PAQGEPIPNR
+351 
-361 PAQGESTPNRPA
+361 
-373 QGEST
+373 
-378 PSEPVQGEQE
+378 
-388 QDEPIEQPE
+388 IEQPE
-397 LVDKAIIRA
+397 LIDKAIIRA
-406 TEEVRRKTMELK
+406 TEEARRKYMDLIRR
-418 ALKQMYDKMYDKY
+418 AQIGNSRNKQYEKDIN
-431 DRLIAESESAEERKE
+431 LAESRGDHTLAKKIDEERKKFLE
-446 AEGCKEEI
+446 SYPKEPEIKRAEENLRRNEI
-454 MKVWETRRK
+454 K
-463 KAKELEDNYG
+463 
-473 IYALDSLETMSA
+473 SA
-485 IICGN
+485 IICGV
-490 YNEDV
+490 YDEGV
-495 KDGIR
+495 KDVIR
-500 RWSVLRDKG
+500 RGIVLSN
-509 IEMRKHYKDLWNN
+509 KDEVLAE
-522 GRYSEA
+522 RADLEKEA
-528 EQYFENSGLSTIRQR
+528 
-543 EDLLRDKAFQRLTE
+543 LRMLTE
-557 EEKSK
+557 EERN
-562 ISDIYSK
+562 DIMGTCNRK
-569 GYIGGVNIDLEN
+569 GYVGGVNIDLKNNEV
-581 DEISV
+581 SV
-586 LVGDNSRLKIIQR
+586 LVDGLELKTYTYERSDYSPIKRWIEKKDILLVCDRLF
-599 RYYPKKGE
+599 GV
-607 IEQTKRG
+607 
-614 ILEKYGIKM
+614 KM
-623 KRREIRNLDLQI
+623 KGREIRNLDEKVF
-635 LDALEAVA
+635 EAFGWLA
-643 IKDDKN
+643 SKDPDN
-649 PSEEDITA
+649 LSEEDFPVCT
-657 LKEYI
+657 EYF

-678 AIAYNG
+678 AIAYSG
-684 EKINEKSFNASK
+684 ENIDRKSFNASK
-696 KYMRQAQKFGGTI
+696 RYMRQAQKFGGTI

-727 KPKMIEEGDGKE
+727 KPKMIEGGDGKG

-773 TVGETAQQN
+773 TVEETAQQNAQEAQRN
-782 AQKAQGTQDRTE
+782 AQKAQGTQNRD
-794 GNAEQEK
+794 AEKGK

>member
-16 EAMNMIREREKSIKE
+16 EAMNMVREREKSIKE
-31 QKEALEDETRIVKA
+31 QNEALEDETRIVKA

-275 PAQGEPTPNR
+275 P
-285 PVQGEPTP
+285 
-293 SEPVQDEQE
+293 
-302 QDEPEQGEPAQDEQD
+302 
-317 EPAQDEQDEP
+317 
-327 TPNRPVQGEPIP
+327 VQGEPIP
-339 NRPAQGESTPSR
+339 NRPAQGEP
-351 PAQGEPIPNR
+351 
-361 PAQGESTPNRPA
+361 
-373 QGEST
+373 T

-388 QDEPIEQPE
+388 QDEPVEQPE

-431 DRLIAESESAEERKE
+431 DRLIVESESAEERKE
-446 AEGCKEEI
+446 AEGYKEEI
-454 MKVWETRRK
+454 MKVWETWRK

-727 KPKMIEEGDGKE
+727 KPKMIEGGDGKG

-782 AQKAQGTQDRTE
+782 AQKAQEAQDRTE

>member
-31 QKEALEDETRIVKA
+31 QNEALEDETRIVKA

-88 IKDRVN
+88 IRDRVN
-94 AEQAVQERKNLQ
+94 AERAVQERKNLQ

-275 PAQGEPTPNR
+275 P
-285 PVQGEPTP
+285 
-293 SEPVQDEQE
+293 
-302 QDEPEQGEPAQDEQD
+302 
-317 EPAQDEQDEP
+317 
-327 TPNRPVQGEPIP
+327 VQGEPIP
-339 NRPAQGESTPSR
+339 NRPAQGEP
-351 PAQGEPIPNR
+351 
-361 PAQGESTPNRPA
+361 
-373 QGEST
+373 T

-388 QDEPIEQPE
+388 QDEPVEQPE

-431 DRLIAESESAEERKE
+431 DRLIVESESAEERKE
-446 AEGCKEEI
+446 AEGYKEEI
-454 MKVWETRRK
+454 MKVWETWRK

-727 KPKMIEEGDGKE
+727 KPKMIEGGDGKG

-782 AQKAQGTQDRTE
+782 AQKAQEAQDRTE

>member
-16 EAMNMIREREKSIKE
+16 EAMNMIRERENSIKE
-31 QKEALEDETRIVKA
+31 QNEALEDETRIVKA

-51 IAKAEEDLK
+51 LAKAEEDLK

-68 IILRMANRVKE
+68 IILRMANKVKE
-79 LRKIAEMQY
+79 IRKTAQMQY
-88 IKDRVN
+88 IKDSVN
-94 AEQAVQERKNLQ
+94 AVRAVQERKNLQ
-106 NKRIKLLN
+106 SKRIKLLN

-229 EQEQGEPTPSEPV
+229 EQEQDEPTPSEPA
-242 QDEQAQDEPTQ
+242 QDEQE
-253 GEPAQGEPAQE
+253 
-264 EQAQGEPAPSR
+264 
-275 PAQGEPTPNR
+275 QGEPTPSR
-285 PVQGEPTP
+285 PVQGESTP

-302 QDEPEQGEPAQDEQD
+302 QDEPAPG
-317 EPAQDEQDEP
+317 EP
-327 TPNRPVQGEPIP
+327 TPSRPVQGEPTP
-339 NRPAQGESTPSR
+339 DEPVQDEQAQDEPAL
-351 PAQGEPIPNR
+351 GEP
-361 PAQGESTPNRPA
+361 
-373 QGEST
+373 T
-378 PSEPVQGEQE
+378 PSEPIQGEQE
-388 QDEPIEQPE
+388 QGEPTPDEPVQDEQAQDEPTPSEPAQDEPIEQPE
-397 LVDKAIIRA
+397 LIDKAIIRA
-406 TEEVRRKTMELK
+406 TEEARRKYMDLIRR
-418 ALKQMYDKMYDKY
+418 AQIGNSRNKQYEKDIN
-431 DRLIAESESAEERKE
+431 LAESRGDHTLAKKIDEERKKFLE
-446 AEGCKEEI
+446 SYPKEPEIKRAEENLRRNEI
-454 MKVWETRRK
+454 K
-463 KAKELEDNYG
+463 
-473 IYALDSLETMSA
+473 SA
-485 IICGN
+485 IICGV
-490 YNEDV
+490 YDEGV
-495 KDGIR
+495 KDVIR
-500 RWSVLRDKG
+500 RGIVLSN
-509 IEMRKHYKDLWNN
+509 KDEVLAE
-522 GRYSEA
+522 RADLEKEA
-528 EQYFENSGLSTIRQR
+528 
-543 EDLLRDKAFQRLTE
+543 LRMLTE
-557 EEKSK
+557 EERN
-562 ISDIYSK
+562 DIMGTCNRK
-569 GYIGGVNIDLEN
+569 GYIGGVNIDLKNNEV
-581 DEISV
+581 SV
-586 LVGDNSRLKIIQR
+586 LVDGLELKTSPYERSDYSPIKRWIE
-599 RYYPKKGE
+599 KKE
-607 IEQTKRG
+607 ILSICDRFFGVK
-614 ILEKYGIKM
+614 IKG
-623 KRREIRNLDLQI
+623 RESRNLDEKVF
-635 LDALEAVA
+635 DALGWLGS
-643 IKDDKN
+643 KDPNN
-649 PSEEDITA
+649 PSEEDIPVYT
-657 LKEYI
+657 EYF

-727 KPKMIEEGDGKE
+727 KPKMIEEGDGKG

-773 TVGETAQQN
+773 TVEETAQQNAQEAQRN
-782 AQKAQGTQDRTE
+782 AQKAQGTQNRD
-794 GNAEQEK
+794 AEKGK

>member
-60 EFKDQTLE
+60 EFKDLTIE
-68 IILRMANRVKE
+68 IILRMANKVKE
-79 LRKIAEMQY
+79 IRKTAQMQY
-88 IKDRVN
+88 IKDSVN
-94 AEQAVQERKNLQ
+94 AVRAVQERKNLQ
-106 NKRIKLLN
+106 SKRIKLLN

-194 EYEQDEPT
+194 EYEQDELAQGEPT
-202 PNRPVQGEPMPNR
+202 PNRPVQ
-215 PVPGES
+215 GES

-229 EQEQGEPTPSEPV
+229 EQEQDEPAQGEPTPNRPVQGEPTPSEPV

-253 GEPAQGEPAQE
+253 GEPAQGEPVQDEQE
-264 EQAQGEPAPSR
+264 QDE

-293 SEPVQDEQE
+293 GEPVQDEQA
-302 QDEPEQGEPAQDEQD
+302 QDEPTPGEPAQDEQ
-317 EPAQDEQDEP
+317 AQDEP
-327 TPNRPVQGEPIP
+327 
-339 NRPAQGESTPSR
+339 TPSR

-361 PAQGESTPNRPA
+361 PAQGESTPNRPV

-388 QDEPIEQPE
+388 QDEPVEQPE
-397 LVDKAIIRA
+397 LVDKAIIRK
-406 TEEVRRKTMELK
+406 TEEVRRITMELK
-418 ALKQMYDKMYDKY
+418 LLEQMYDKY
-431 DRLIAESESAEERKE
+431 DRLAAESERAGEHEEAKRYREEERK
-446 AEGCKEEI
+446 ALLTVLDK
-454 MKVWETRRK
+454 MY
-463 KAKELEDNYG
+463 ELENNG
-473 IYALDSLETMSA
+473 NYALERLEQMSA

-490 YNEDV
+490 YDEGV
-495 KDGIR
+495 KDDAR

-509 IEMRKHYKDLWNN
+509 NAIRKHNIDLRKD
-522 GRYSEA
+522 GRYGEA
-528 EQYFENSGLSTIRQR
+528 KQYFENSGYSTIIDR
-543 EDLLRDKAFQRLTE
+543 ERLLYDKVFQRLTYE
-557 EEKSK
+557 ESVKLE
-562 ISDIYSK
+562 DICREK

-586 LVGDNSRLKIIQR
+586 LVDDSHLKTNQR
-599 RYYPKKGE
+599 RYYPKKGK

-678 AIAYNG
+678 AIAYSG
-684 EKINEKSFNASK
+684 ENIDRKSFNASK
-696 KYMRQAQKFGGTI
+696 RYMRQAQKFGGTI

-727 KPKMIEEGDGKE
+727 KPKMIEEGDGKG